1 LKDIEGEE
9 GTLPYLGQVGL
20 INVPSEASILID
32 SEDLESAVN
41 LFEMPLGWRGMFC
54 YEKKVRGDLLGL
66 QTQDEVYV
74 ALRAVPMPAVGVVQA
89 AIRHLAF
96 EIADLP
102 RKGQLQKERPIPEGD
117 KFLLY
122 LWIRWIN

>member
-1 LKDIEGEE
+1 MKDIEGEE

-66 QTQDEVYV
+66 QTQDEV
-74 ALRAVPMPAVGVVQA
+74 
-89 AIRHLAF
+89 
-96 EIADLP
+96 
-102 RKGQLQKERPIPEGD
+102 
-117 KFLLY
+117 
-122 LWIRWIN
+122 